1 MTFAL
6 PAAEAQALL
15 DATLRGELPDD
26 RGRFG
31 PFGGRYVPETLVP
44 AFERLEQGV
53 REHLHDAGFQA
64 EFQRELREWLAGRQP

>member
-31 PFGGRYVPETLVP
+31 PFGGQSVPSDAMIVWTI
-44 AFERLEQGV
+44 GV
-53 REHLHDAGFQA
+53 VVVL
-64 EFQRELREWLAGRQP
+64 LALSLLLFRRRAL